1 MSVTNCLDIGATSAV
16 EAIGKPRWRITNPAT
31 WPVRRSWGTNTP
43 EVHPVDGLDL
53 EHHML
58 GQDIGN
64 SAR

>member
-1 MSVTNCLDIGATSAV
+1 V
-16 EAIGKPRWRITNPAT
+16 EAIGKPRWRIKNPAT
-31 WPVRRSWGTNTP
+31 WPVRCSWGTNTP